1 MEKYKGNIITFPNIL
16 SFSRIMLSPII
27 FIVKENKTLL
37 FSVLLLIGLTDILDG
52 YIARKNKIRTIIGSW
67 LDSLA
72 DFIFYILL
80 VVYLILFEINVVNK
94 MKYYVL
100 IIITLKLFTI
110 IICFTKHREIGFLHT
125 LGNKITGL
133 IIFIG
138 FCIFILL
145 KDTIVINIGIIISI
159 ISSLEESMIT
169 IVEKKYESD
178 IKGIWEIKKLKK

>member
-52 YIARKNKIRTIIGSW
+52 YIARKNKIQTIIGSW

-80 VVYLILFEINVVNK
+80 VVYLISW
-94 MKYYVL
+94 
-100 IIITLKLFTI
+100 
-110 IICFTKHREIGFLHT
+110 
-125 LGNKITGL
+125 GL
-133 IIFIG
+133 IPRPLGRLNFHQSKI
-138 FCIFILL
+138 
-145 KDTIVINIGIIISI
+145 DWRD
-159 ISSLEESMIT
+159 E
-169 IVEKKYESD
+169 
-178 IKGIWEIKKLKK
+178 